1 MVKNQLQQIMTH
13 YKNIK
18 FQYYPAKIQIPRPL
32 GTITL
37 EQLLKANKQPK
48 GEIVSLFKQIEKASA
63 EMNLELKGKLK
74 ENLFYFTPCVTTD
87 GLGRSY
93 SNIVSFTSLLV
104 LDFDNLPDAPAFK
117 QFLFDNLKCVIAA
130 YLSASRKG
138 CKFIVRIPICK
149 TTDEF
154 KSYFYGMAY
163 FLEKYEGFD
172 PSTQNCI
179 LPLYLSI
186 DPDLL
191 YRDDAEVWTKRGM
204 KIDEFKAHVGEIKK
218 VDVVEGKDRDRIFN
232 ILTKSMEKI
241 VDSGHYIVRSTALS
255 AGGYIASGYFD
266 RQELEEF
273 LFTLIEDNAYCKKNL
288 RGYKQ
293 TAREMITKGMSSPL
307 YLKD

>member
-1 MVKNQLQQIMTH
+1 MSN
-13 YKNIK
+13 YKDTT
-18 FQYYPAKIQIPRPL
+18 FFYYPADIHIPEPL
-32 GTITL
+32 GTVSLKSFLRANKTPSDDVKGIFSKIEEATKAGDM
-37 EQLLKANKQPK
+37 ELKA
-48 GEIVSLFKQIEKASA
+48 
-63 EMNLELKGKLK
+63 KLK
-74 ENLFYFTPCVTTD
+74 SNLYYFTPCVKTN
-87 GLGRSY
+87 GKGRSY
-93 SNIVSFTSLLV
+93 SNITGFTGFMV
-104 LDFDNLPDAPAFK
+104 LDFDKIDNAEEFK
-117 QFLFDNLKCVIAA
+117 QFLFNAVPSIIAA
-130 YLSASRKG
+130 YLSPSKKG

-218 VDVVEGKDRDRIFN
+218 VDVVEEKDRDRIFN

-293 TAREMITKGMSSPL
+293 TAREMITKGMGSPL